1 MTHLIKRRGT
11 AMFELTEKTAVITG
25 ASRGIGKAIAVKFAS
40 QGANIAFLHYMD
52 EENAVATEKELNE
65 MGIKAK
71 GYECNVADFEASK
84 AAVEQILEDFGEFHI
99 LVNNAGIT
107 RDMLLLKM
115 GESDFDA
122 VISVNLKGA
131 FNMSKHV
138 YQHFMKKR
146 RGRIINISSIVGL
159 TGNAG
164 QVNYSSAKA
173 GMIGMTKSIAKELGS
188 RNVTVNAIAPGFII
202 TAMTDQLSDEVKKE
216 WCNKIPLRRGGTPED
231 IADVATFLASD
242 MSSYVSGQVI
252 QVDGGMNM

>member
-1 MTHLIKRRGT
+1 
-11 AMFELTEKTAVITG
+11 MFELTGKTAVITG

-188 RNVTVNAIAPGFII
+188 RNVTVNAIAPGFIK
-202 TAMTDQLSDEVKKE
+202 TDMTDKMTEKAREAALEAVPMKRMGQV
-216 WCNKIPLRRGGTPED
+216 ED
-231 IADVATFLASD
+231 IANTALFLASD
-242 MSSYVSGQVI
+242 EASYITGEVI
-252 QVDGGMNM
+252 RIDGGLAM